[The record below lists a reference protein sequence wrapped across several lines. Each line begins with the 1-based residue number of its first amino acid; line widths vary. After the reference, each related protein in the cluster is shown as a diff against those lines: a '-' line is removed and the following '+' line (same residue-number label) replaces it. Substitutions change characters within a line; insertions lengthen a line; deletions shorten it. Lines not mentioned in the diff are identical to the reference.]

1 MPQNLEGENS
11 FFNSI
16 IYGLM
21 HEKAEGKEK
30 LLLKK
35 EKDILGAKLYDELS
49 EIKEEVKL
57 GRGVFGFFLISV
69 F

>member
-1 MPQNLEGENS
+1 MLQNFEGGNS

-35 EKDILGAKLYDELS
+35 EKDILGEKLYDELS

>member
-35 EKDILGAKLYDELS
+35 EKDILGEKLYDELS